1 MSHQH
6 PVIASLA
13 ALLGQAHV
21 LTGADAAAYL
31 TDQHGRLRGQAR
43 CVVRPG
49 RTEEVAGV
57 VRLALQ
63 HRFPIVPQGGNTGL
77 VGGATPD
84 ACGHAVVLAT
94 SRLNRIRN
102 VDVQDNTVLAEAG
115 CTLSQVQAAARDADR
130 LFPLS
135 LGSEGSC
142 TIGGNLSTN
151 AGGTQVLHYGNT
163 RALALGLEVVTA
175 DGGIWN
181 GLRGLRKDNTGYAL
195 KDLFIGAEGTLGIV
209 TAATLK
215 LFPRPVS
222 QTTAFLSF
230 ASIAGVLAFF
240 DQARTRLG
248 PSLTAF
254 ELISG
259 PIYELVANQVPE
271 HPLPLPA
278 SASHWYALLEVSG
291 FEDERRDQER
301 FESLIAPAL
310 DTQQVHDA
318 VIADSLSKT
327 QSLWRL
333 RHEGLGLAQRRDG
346 ANIKH
351 DIGLPVSRIAE
362 FLDRNASKLQAH
374 TPGIRPLVFGH
385 LGDGNLHYN
394 LARAPGQTVPEL
406 LAQEEALHAITYESV
421 HDHGG
426 TISAE
431 HGIGQV
437 KRGILPRYKDAEALA
452 LMRKIKSALDPQGI
466 FNPGKVL

>member
-1 MSHQH
+1 MSEH
-6 PVIASLA
+6 SLHSSLVE
-13 ALLGQAHV
+13 LLGPAHV
-21 LTGADAAAYL
+21 LTGTDAAGYL
-31 TDQHGRLRGQAR
+31 ADQHGRLVGQAR
-43 CVVRPG
+43 CVVRPAS
-49 RTEEVAGV
+49 TEQVAGV
-57 VRLALQ
+57 VRLA
-63 HRFPIVPQGGNTGL
+63 RRYGFPIVPQGGNTGL

-84 ACGHAVVLAT
+84 ATGAAVVLST
-94 SRLNRIRN
+94 RRLDRIRQ
-102 VDVQDNTVLAEAG
+102 VDAQDNTVIAEAG
-115 CTLSQVQAAARDADR
+115 CTLAEVQAAAEQADR

-175 DGGIWN
+175 DGEVWN
-181 GLRGLRKDNTGYAL
+181 GLAGLRKDNTGYAL

-215 LFPRPVS
+215 LFPRPSS

-230 ASIAGVLAFF
+230 GSIAAVVDFF
-240 DQARTRLG
+240 ERSRARLG
-248 PSLTAF
+248 PALTAF

-259 PIYELVANQVPE
+259 PIYALVARHVPE
-271 HPLPLPA
+271 IVLPLPA
-278 SASHWYALLEVSG
+278 AEDQWYALLEVSG
-291 FEDERRDQER
+291 FDDEEQDQVRLAALIEPAI
-301 FESLIAPAL
+301 ESRE
-310 DTQQVHDA
+310 VRDA
-318 VIADSLSKT
+318 VIADSPSKT
-327 QSLWRL
+327 RSLWRL

-362 FLDRNASKLQAH
+362 FLASNARRLQAH
-374 TPGIRPLVFGH
+374 TPGLRPMIFGH

-394 LARAPGQTVPEL
+394 LSHAPGQSLTEL
-406 LAQEEALHAITYESV
+406 FAQEDALHGITYDSV
-421 HDHGG
+421 HRHGG

-431 HGIGQV
+431 HGIGQI
-437 KRGILPRYKDAEALA
+437 KRAILPDYKDAVAIK
-452 LMRKIKSALDPQGI
+452 LMQKVKSALDPQGI